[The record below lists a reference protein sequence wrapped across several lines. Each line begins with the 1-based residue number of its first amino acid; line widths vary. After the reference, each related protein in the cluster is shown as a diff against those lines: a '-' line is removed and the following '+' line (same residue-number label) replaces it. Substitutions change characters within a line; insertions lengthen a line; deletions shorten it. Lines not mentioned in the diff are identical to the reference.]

1 MELGHA
7 ETVTI
12 RQAGDL
18 LRQAAELY
26 FQKDGQGRYLMD
38 RRRARP
44 ICLMGPPGI
53 GKTEV
58 VGQVARELDLA
69 LLSYSLTHH
78 TRQSL
83 LGLPLLREAQVDG
96 KPVTVTEYTMSEIV
110 AAIWKTMDETGKREG
125 ILFLDEFNCASPTLQ
140 PILLQLLQAKRFGAF
155 DLPEGWL
162 LVVAGNPGEYN
173 ASANTLDAVTADRLR
188 MLWLRA
194 DYPVWRDYMSAKGA
208 HPAVLAYLD
217 THGDHF
223 CLFSKEKTVALVTP
237 RAWEDLSV
245 MLTANEEAGFPVDL
259 AFVGQYLQ
267 SAQVAREFAA
277 FYAKCGQAV
286 VQSAAHRL
294 LAGEGV
300 DDLWPQLQALP
311 RQEKWAFTAHL
322 LSQLRQLC
330 RAARETEEWVAPLH
344 ALLKA
349 ALAGGDP
356 IDGLHRVEEDDPFLN
371 QRGADF
377 IRDYLAGTVR
387 DRDGRALRL
396 AFRSGPLAELN
407 VSMARAEIAIDT
419 CAAFCRD
426 CFAGEPQ
433 LEFLMNGLTQ
443 DFDCQWVA
451 AQRQMPDFR
460 QAGRELYLGTPE
472 LSPEQIAG

>member
-1 MELGHA
+1 MELEHA
-7 ETVTI
+7 QTI
-12 RQAGDL
+12 TICQAGDL

-58 VGQVARELDLA
+58 VGQVAGELGLA

-83 LGLPLLREAQVDG
+83 LGLPLLREARVDG

-110 AAIWKTMDETGKREG
+110 AAIWKTMEATGKREG

-140 PILLQLLQAKRFGAF
+140 PILLQLLQSKRFGAF

-173 ASANTLDAVTADRLR
+173 ASANALDAVTADRLR

-194 DYPVWRDYMSAKGA
+194 DYPVWREYLSAKGA

-217 THGDHF
+217 THTEHF
-223 CLFSKEKTVALVTP
+223 CLFSREKSAVALVTP

-245 MLTANEEAGFPVDL
+245 MLTANEGAGFPVDL

-267 SAQVAREFAA
+267 SAAVAREFTA

-286 VQSAAHRL
+286 IRSAADRL
-294 LAGEGV
+294 LAGEDV

-311 RQEKWAFTAHL
+311 EPEKWALTAHL
-322 LSQLRQLC
+322 LARLRQLC
-330 RAARETEEWVAPLH
+330 RTARETEEWVAPLH

-349 ALAGGDP
+349 ALAQGDP
-356 IDGLHRVEEDDPFLN
+356 IDSLRRVEEDPLLTP
-371 QRGADF
+371 RGEDF
-377 IRDYLAGTVR
+377 IREYLAEHIQ
-387 DRDGRALRL
+387 DKDGAALRI
-396 AFRSGPLAELN
+396 AFRSGPLAELD
-407 VSMARAEIAIDT
+407 VSMAWAETAIDT
-419 CAAFCRD
+419 CVAFCRD

-451 AQRQMPDFR
+451 AQRTVPDFR
-460 QAGRELYLGTPE
+460 EAGRELYLGTPD
-472 LSPEQIAG
+472 LSPEQAAG